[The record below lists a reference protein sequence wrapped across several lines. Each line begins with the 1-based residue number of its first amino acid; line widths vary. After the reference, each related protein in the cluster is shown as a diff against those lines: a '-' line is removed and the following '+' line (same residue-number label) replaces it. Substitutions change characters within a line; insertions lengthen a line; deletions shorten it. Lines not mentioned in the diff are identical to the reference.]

1 MESMVEK
8 KRSAFSTG
16 WYLPSQLKAR
26 LGLLFHHD
34 SPILFLSVVLSLM
47 VLEPLVSLDCSA
59 CRVCTALADSV
70 SGRETDTDWSDTFR
84 WTETGDSTTVEGSS
98 GVTEVEEGNPAEGN
112 SGAMEAEDR
121 TTVEGS
127 GGATEV
133 YGGTVEVYDGAVE
146 VYGGAAEENY
156 TSVGKP
162 IESHAVEPLRERST
176 SPSVAAHV
184 SRIRHS
190 GRARPVVASGILAS
204 LVLSVLLGAVFLKS
218 GRKAHKATTPAPSKT
233 SYVRLVNARDSP
245 QHSLEDMS

>member
-70 SGRETDTDWSDTFR
+70 SGRETDTDWGDTFR

-98 GVTEVEEGNPAEGN
+98 GVTEVEEGNPAEGNSGAIEAEDRTTVEGRGGVTEVEEGNPAEGN

-133 YGGTVEVYDGAVE
+133 YGGTVEAYDGAVE

-190 GRARPVVASGILAS
+190 GRARPVVASG
-204 LVLSVLLGAVFLKS
+204 
-218 GRKAHKATTPAPSKT
+218 
-233 SYVRLVNARDSP
+233 
-245 QHSLEDMS
+245 M